1 MKKVIGLCLVV
12 LLSSTSVFA
21 RENRRMD
28 KRKMDPSARCEKM
41 IADLKLDE
49 KQAADFRK
57 VEAEFR
63 DKMKAERKQADWD
76 RRKMREKMMSLRD
89 DRDAEM
95 KKILTED
102 QYKQINSSTG
112 LAVNYYKL
120 LEELGAITDL
130 VFENK
135 IAKPLKKGGRF
146 ANLDVSYNRDGIL
159 YFTRWRN

>member
-1 MKKVIGLCLVV
+1 MKKVIGLCLV
-12 LLSSTSVFA
+12 LLISSVSVFA
-21 RENRRMD
+21 QD
-28 KRKMDPSARCEKM
+28 GKRGAKKGGDPAQRCEKM

-63 DKMKAERKQADWD
+63 DKMKAERKQADLD

-102 QYKQINSSTG
+102 QYKQYLESNAPS
-112 LAVNYYKL
+112 L
-120 LEELGAITDL
+120 LVKDMVARNEKTT
-130 VFENK
+130 
-135 IAKPLKKGGRF
+135 P
-146 ANLDVSYNRDGIL
+146 VSYCLERESFFMGQEFIMFL
-159 YFTRWRN
+159 LSGFSREP

>member
-1 MKKVIGLCLVV
+1 
-12 LLSSTSVFA
+12 
-21 RENRRMD
+21 
-28 KRKMDPSARCEKM
+28 M

-63 DKMKAERKQADWD
+63 DKMKAERKQADLD

-102 QYKQINSSTG
+102 QYKQ
-112 LAVNYYKL
+112 Y
-120 LEELGAITDL
+120 LEKQRLQSPRKDMVARNEKMT
-130 VFENK
+130 
-135 IAKPLKKGGRF
+135 P
-146 ANLDVSYNRDGIL
+146 VSYCLERESFYGTRIYNV
-159 YFTRWRN
+159 FTFRFLQRTLIPPPSWICRAMRPCPAPIFSSLMLTIS

>member
-1 MKKVIGLCLVV
+1 MKKVIGLCLV
-12 LLSSTSVFA
+12 LLISSVSVFA
-21 RENRRMD
+21 QD
-28 KRKMDPSARCEKM
+28 GKRGAKKGGDPAQRCEKM

-63 DKMKAERKQADWD
+63 DKMKAERKQADLD

-102 QYKQINSSTG
+102 QYKQ
-112 LAVNYYKL
+112 Y
-120 LEELGAITDL
+120 LEKQRPQSPRKRHVMKTRLPSHIVWNGSHFLWD
-130 VFENK
+130 K
-135 IAKPLKKGGRF
+135 
-146 ANLDVSYNRDGIL
+146 NL
-159 YFTRWRN
+159 

>member
-1 MKKVIGLCLVV
+1 MKKVIGLCLV
-12 LLSSTSVFA
+12 LLISSVSVFA
-21 RENRRMD
+21 QD
-28 KRKMDPSARCEKM
+28 GKRGAKKGGDPAQRCEKM

-63 DKMKAERKQADWD
+63 DKMKAERKQADLD

-102 QYKQINSSTG
+102 QYKQ
-112 LAVNYYKL
+112 Y
-120 LEELGAITDL
+120 LE
-130 VFENK
+130 K
-135 IAKPLKKGGRF
+135 QRPQSPRKRHGRKEKTTP
-146 ANLDVSYNRDGIL
+146 VSYCLERESFFMGQEFIMFL
-159 YFTRWRN
+159 LSGFSREP

>member
-1 MKKVIGLCLVV
+1 MKKVIGLCLV
-12 LLSSTSVFA
+12 LLISSVSVFA
-21 RENRRMD
+21 QD
-28 KRKMDPSARCEKM
+28 GKRGAKKGGDPAQRCEKM

-63 DKMKAERKQADWD
+63 DKMKAERKQADLD

-102 QYKQINSSTG
+102 SINNISKSN
-112 LAVNYYKL
+112 APSL
-120 LEELGAITDL
+120 LVKDMVARNEKTT
-130 VFENK
+130 
-135 IAKPLKKGGRF
+135 P
-146 ANLDVSYNRDGIL
+146 VSYCLERESFFMGQEFIMFL
-159 YFTRWRN
+159 LSGFSREP

>member
-1 MKKVIGLCLVV
+1 
-12 LLSSTSVFA
+12 
-21 RENRRMD
+21 
-28 KRKMDPSARCEKM
+28 M

-63 DKMKAERKQADWD
+63 DKMKAERKQADLD

-102 QYKQINSSTG
+102 QYKQYLEKQRPPVSS
-112 LAVNYYKL
+112 
-120 LEELGAITDL
+120 
-130 VFENK
+130 
-135 IAKPLKKGGRF
+135 
-146 ANLDVSYNRDGIL
+146 
-159 YFTRWRN
+159 

>member
-63 DKMKAERKQADWD
+63 DKMKAERKQADLD

-102 QYKQINSSTG
+102 QYKQ
-112 LAVNYYKL
+112 Y
-120 LEELGAITDL
+120 LE
-130 VFENK
+130 K
-135 IAKPLKKGGRF
+135 QRPQSPRKRHGRKE
-146 ANLDVSYNRDGIL
+146 
-159 YFTRWRN
+159 

>member
-1 MKKVIGLCLVV
+1 MKKVIGLCLV
-12 LLSSTSVFA
+12 LLISSVSVFA
-21 RENRRMD
+21 QD
-28 KRKMDPSARCEKM
+28 GKRGAKKGGDPAQRCEKM

-63 DKMKAERKQADWD
+63 DKMKAERKQADLD

-102 QYKQINSSTG
+102 QYNNISKSNAPS
-112 LAVNYYKL
+112 L
-120 LEELGAITDL
+120 LVKDMVARNEKMT
-130 VFENK
+130 
-135 IAKPLKKGGRF
+135 P
-146 ANLDVSYNRDGIL
+146 VSYCLERESFFMGQEFIMFL
-159 YFTRWRN
+159 LSGFSREP